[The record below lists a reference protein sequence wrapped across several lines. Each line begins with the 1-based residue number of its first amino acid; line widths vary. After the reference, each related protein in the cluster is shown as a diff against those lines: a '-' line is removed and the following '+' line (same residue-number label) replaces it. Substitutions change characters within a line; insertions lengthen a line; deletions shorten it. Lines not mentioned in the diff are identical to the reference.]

1 MRLQV
6 RHILS
11 YIPEKLIFL
20 QNFKTLDIEGLPC
33 TQIELR
39 DVPIAANFR
48 EIILRQFPLHFLS
61 LENLRKIAVARR
73 LRPRN
78 MQQGVHTIY
87 HVDDGVASELAT
99 VFTRCLLL
107 SF

>member
-6 RHILS
+6 WHILS

-20 QNFKTLDIEGLPC
+20 QNFKTLNIEGLPC

-39 DVPIAANFR
+39 DAPIAADFR
-48 EIILRQFPLHFLS
+48 KIFLRQFSLYVLS

-78 MQQGVHTIY
+78 MQQGVDTID

>member
-20 QNFKTLDIEGLPC
+20 QNFKTLDIEGFPC

-39 DVPIAANFR
+39 DVPIAPNFW
-48 EIILRQFPLHFLS
+48 EIILRQFPLHILS
-61 LENLRKIAVARR
+61 FENLRKIAVARR

-78 MQQGVHTIY
+78 MQQGVDTID
-87 HVDDGVASELAT
+87 HVDD
-99 VFTRCLLL
+99 
-107 SF
+107 